1 MLTIKEDCRADCC
14 TVCRAFGEVDAF
26 TVARGLRGHI
36 GQPRQFLG
44 SDHVADH
51 EHLRVPGRLQDPLHV
66 GRRHQVEAEI
76 DMRRGAPM
84 DLPVAGGDRGPKLN
98 STWERLLAHRVD
110 PDRVLRVQHIT
121 EGLAETRS

>member
-1 MLTIKEDCRADCC
+1 MLTIKE
-14 TVCRAFGEVDAF
+14 
-26 TVARGLRGHI
+26 VASRLLH
-36 GQPRQFLG
+36 
-44 SDHVADH
+44 
-51 EHLRVPGRLQDPLHV
+51 RVPGLRRGRRLHRRPACVATSASPGSFSAAIMSPTTNTSGARQAAGPLHV